1 VTEIAIPRHS
11 KANWL
16 DLRGVF
22 HGDVRCET
30 KRQPASEHAVAI
42 REVFEGHIFLS
53 PGEIASQVISHHLS
67 QATVALLMSTNRL
80 LAHDVLLPQTR
91 EQTASSIV
99 EERNE

>member
-1 VTEIAIPRHS
+1 VTEIAILRYS

-16 DLRGVF
+16 NSRAVF
-22 HGDVRCET
+22 HGDVRCVT
-30 KRQPASEHAVAI
+30 KRRRASELAVAI
-42 REVFEGHIFLS
+42 REAFEGPNFRS
-53 PGEIASQVISHHLS
+53 PREIASQVISHHLS

-80 LAHDVLLPQTR
+80 LAHDVLLLQHR